1 MKNVDQS
8 QQRTTY
14 RRRRRRVELGKTEK
28 KRLTQL
34 GVSVVLL
41 LMILAGK
48 GLLPGGMGKLAEELR
63 STLRSNA
70 DFTAAFAQA
79 GEALQ
84 NGAPVWDTLGDFCVT
99 VFGASP
105 VEDAEEASAES
116 EEGELLYPVVRQQLN
131 HGENVTTAALAEVAN
146 QELGVSVQSLLHRE
160 EPASEPDE
168 NEPAEEMS
176 QTQQEPAV
184 LPVGA
189 VVKEI
194 SYTGDALP
202 EHASMAW
209 LSLGDLETQNPID
222 GVLTSSFSYRDHPID
237 GNYGFHYGADL
248 AAAWG
253 TDITAFAAGT
263 VEFTGESDSYG
274 LYLQLDH
281 GNGIKSFYAHCS
293 SICVRQG
300 QSVALGEK
308 IAEVGDTGNATGPH
322 LHLQIKLNDTWL
334 NPLYYI
340 TART

>member
-1 MKNVDQS
+1 M
-8 QQRTTY
+8 
-14 RRRRRRVELGKTEK
+14 ELGKTEK
-28 KRLTQL
+28 KRLVQL
-34 GVSVVLL
+34 VISLALL

-48 GLLPGGMGKLAEELR
+48 GLLPGGMSKLADELR
-63 STLRSNA
+63 SALRANA
-70 DFTAAFAQA
+70 DFTEAFAQA

-84 NGAPVWDTLGDFCVT
+84 NGAPVWDTLGDFCIT
-99 VFGASP
+99 VFGAS
-105 VEDAEEASAES
+105 DINNAEEASAGPT

-131 HGENVTTAALAEVAN
+131 HGGSMTSAALAEAAG
-146 QELGVSVQSLLHRE
+146 QEMGVFVKSLSHQDELE
-160 EPASEPDE
+160 TESETGLSTEVIEQVP
-168 NEPAEEMS
+168 
-176 QTQQEPAV
+176 QEPEIV
-184 LPVGA
+184 PVGA

-194 SYTGDALP
+194 NYTGDTLP
-202 EHASMAW
+202 EHATMAW

-263 VEFTGESDSYG
+263 VDFTGESDSYG